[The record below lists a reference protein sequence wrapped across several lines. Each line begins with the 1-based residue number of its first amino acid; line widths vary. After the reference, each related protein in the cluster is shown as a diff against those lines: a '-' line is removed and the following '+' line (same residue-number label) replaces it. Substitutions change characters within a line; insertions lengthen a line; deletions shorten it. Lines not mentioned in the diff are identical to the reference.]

1 MKMDKSGA
9 TTLGLIGRT
18 NYKDGATSWI
28 KLEKWI
34 KVDLKGLKGGY
45 NNLLAEIM
53 FV

>member
-1 MKMDKSGA
+1 MKIDNSGA
-9 TTLGLIGRT
+9 TTIGLIGRT

-34 KVDLKGLKGGY
+34 KVDLKGGHT
-45 NNLLAEIM
+45 NLLAEIM